1 MNTGLSQEAQLDENQ
16 IVRGVLAGDPVAE
29 RTFYDSHVDRI
40 YRLAYRMTG
49 DETLAQEFTQD
60 TFVRA
65 FDRLSS
71 FQGKS
76 ALSTW
81 LHSVAVSVILNGLR
95 KVKNVRTREVGQD
108 NLESV
113 GGRSKTP
120 DLDLKRLLKRAVDSL
135 PDQLRLIFVMHDV
148 EGYKHREIG
157 DSLDI
162 PVGTSKARLSRA
174 HQQLR
179 KELGTAV
186 FSNPEELDL

>member
-1 MNTGLSQEAQLDENQ
+1 LDEKQ
-16 IVRGVLAGDPVAE
+16 MVQRVLAGDPVAE

-49 DETLAQEFTQD
+49 DSTLAEDFTQD

-95 KVKNVRTREVGQD
+95 KIKKLHSREEGKED
-108 NLESV
+108 LEMMGDTSQNPN
-113 GGRSKTP
+113 P
-120 DLDLKRLLKRAVDSL
+120 DMKRLLYRAIDTLS
-135 PDQLRLIFVMHDV
+135 DQLRLIFIMHDV
-148 EGYKHREIG
+148 EGYKHREIA

-162 PVGTSKARLSRA
+162 PVGTSKARLARA
-174 HQQLR
+174 HDELR
-179 KELGTAV
+179 TILGMAV
-186 FSNPEELDL
+186 TSNPGEVDI